1 MEILL
6 HNAELLAIHGRRAG
20 LRVRCGAGHL
30 WVTQQGDA
38 RDHLLGAGD
47 SFTSRLSG
55 EIVVTAL
62 AASRVSLLP
71 GGRFVAEHSNRTPD
85 RPTG

>member
-6 HNAELLAIHGRRAG
+6 HNAELMAIPGRRAG
-20 LRVRCGAGHL
+20 LRVRCGAGRL

-38 RDHLLGAGD
+38 RDHLLGSGD

-62 AASRVSLLP
+62 AASRFSLLP
-71 GGRFVAEHSNRTPD
+71 GGRLVAESLSRTP
-85 RPTG
+85 GLLAG